1 MESDEFSYIKNCE
14 MLNPEALHALRS
26 LVAQYP
32 YYQTA
37 RLLLVK
43 NMCNNKNPEL
53 GYELQKASLFAADR
67 SVLFYM
73 TEGDKYRLDYAF
85 QHGGD
90 KKADVAV
97 ASKKKGMDRT
107 SDLINDFLVA
117 MPDDQPHRRLTLADA
132 TTDYAAYL
140 EQQDEEDSPKGKYQS
155 PAFSVKTTVKGNAQP
170 LTQKSDLPMTGEKDS
185 ADDESER
192 TAAVNESVE
201 SQFNSQENGGDENFF
216 TETLAKIY
224 IKQGKYLRAIEIM
237 RRLEADYPKKSSY
250 FADQIRFLEKIVINN
265 KNKK

>member
-90 KKADVAV
+90 KKA
-97 ASKKKGMDRT
+97 
-107 SDLINDFLVA
+107 
-117 MPDDQPHRRLTLADA
+117 
-132 TTDYAAYL
+132 
-140 EQQDEEDSPKGKYQS
+140 
-155 PAFSVKTTVKGNAQP
+155 KGNGQDFRP
-170 LTQKSDLPMTGEKDS
+170 YK
-185 ADDESER
+185 R
-192 TAAVNESVE
+192 
-201 SQFNSQENGGDENFF
+201 FF
-216 TETLAKIY
+216 SGHA
-224 IKQGKYLRAIEIM
+224 
-237 RRLEADYPKKSSY
+237 
-250 FADQIRFLEKIVINN
+250 
-265 KNKK
+265 

>member
-85 QHGGD
+85 QHGEN

-140 EQQDEEDSPKGKYQS
+140 EQQDE
-155 PAFSVKTTVKGNAQP
+155 
-170 LTQKSDLPMTGEKDS
+170 
-185 ADDESER
+185 DD
-192 TAAVNESVE
+192 
-201 SQFNSQENGGDENFF
+201 
-216 TETLAKIY
+216 
-224 IKQGKYLRAIEIM
+224 
-237 RRLEADYPKKSSY
+237 
-250 FADQIRFLEKIVINN
+250 
-265 KNKK
+265 

>member
-85 QHGGD
+85 HPAAPNKRHNLLWRQPKSG
-90 KKADVAV
+90 VCAV
-97 ASKKKGMDRT
+97 GHQAWPLK
-107 SDLINDFLVA
+107 N
-117 MPDDQPHRRLTLADA
+117 RL
-132 TTDYAAYL
+132 
-140 EQQDEEDSPKGKYQS
+140 
-155 PAFSVKTTVKGNAQP
+155 
-170 LTQKSDLPMTGEKDS
+170 
-185 ADDESER
+185 
-192 TAAVNESVE
+192 
-201 SQFNSQENGGDENFF
+201 
-216 TETLAKIY
+216 
-224 IKQGKYLRAIEIM
+224 
-237 RRLEADYPKKSSY
+237 
-250 FADQIRFLEKIVINN
+250 
-265 KNKK
+265 

>member
-14 MLNPEALHALRS
+14 MLNPEAIHALRS
-26 LVAQYP
+26 LVTQYP

-85 QHGGD
+85 QHGEN

-132 TTDYAAYL
+132 TTDAGGICSVCLSGAALLGRFYHGQGYL
-140 EQQDEEDSPKGKYQS
+140 FCATLRKHCGQLQGRALHQGPYQH
-155 PAFSVKTTVKGNAQP
+155 
-170 LTQKSDLPMTGEKDS
+170 TQAKQ
-185 ADDESER
+185 
-192 TAAVNESVE
+192 TAEVHPYHVSH
-201 SQFNSQENGGDENFF
+201 S
-216 TETLAKIY
+216 
-224 IKQGKYLRAIEIM
+224 
-237 RRLEADYPKKSSY
+237 
-250 FADQIRFLEKIVINN
+250 
-265 KNKK
+265 